1 MNIADIF
8 MLSSKLPSNKKIAG
22 VQLLF
27 GINAN
32 VQCKGKG
39 VSVASAQRVIL
50 ARTHDQRLQDL
61 LTGFG
66 WKWRSLH
73 LHALKPAFMA

>member
-1 MNIADIF
+1 MNRYAYQDV
-8 MLSSKLPSNKKIAG
+8 PSPSFPFIAG

-27 GINAN
+27 GIYAN

-39 VSVASAQRVIL
+39 VSVASAQRVIW
-50 ARTHDQRLQDL
+50 ARTPDQRLQDL
-61 LTGFG
+61 ITGFG